1 MNWKF
6 RPGVYEQ
13 TGVSL
18 KEPLPNNPIGGYTRG
33 HQGTAQ
39 SHHRQR
45 PHHRLPHA
53 YWKDDVRLVRCTTAL
68 IDLLVHH
75 VAVAG
80 LCERWGLSPSC
91 IYAWQKA
98 FMLRS
103 IDSPVC
109 CLGVQA

>member
-1 MNWKF
+1 
-6 RPGVYEQ
+6 
-13 TGVSL
+13 
-18 KEPLPNNPIGGYTRG
+18 
-33 HQGTAQ
+33 
-39 SHHRQR
+39 
-45 PHHRLPHA
+45 
-53 YWKDDVRLVRCTTAL
+53 L

-80 LCERWGLSPSC
+80 LCERWGLSSSC

-103 IDSPVC
+103 VDSLVH